1 MNKKDLEYLGTLGE
15 ERIIELAQDL
25 DVEVPED
32 VSVNEAAMQKMK
44 EGIINAVEAIGQTL
58 EFFVKSSEVVEEEI
72 EEKPKKSR
80 KKKEDNNDLS
90 TMTFGKLSKV
100 KEEINKEKVEKKAMK
115 LKRIQITCNNQNKRN
130 WTGEI
135 FTVQNGSLGA
145 PIRKFVQF
153 NVPTH
158 VPEILYNTIKERQ
171 LQIFY
176 TEKASNGQ
184 KVTRS
189 KLINE
194 FSVTD
199 LPPITSAELDAIKK
213 KQLAEASV
221 G

>member
-1 MNKKDLEYLGTLGE
+1 MNKKDLEYLGTLSE

-32 VSVNEAAMQKMK
+32 VLVNDASMQKMK
-44 EGIINAVEAIGQTL
+44 EGIINAVEALGQTL
-58 EFFVKSSEVVEEEI
+58 ELFVKSSEVVEDETED
-72 EEKPKKSR
+72 KPKKS
-80 KKKEDNNDLS
+80 KKKKDNNDLS
-90 TMTFGKLSKV
+90 SMTFGKLSKA
-100 KEEINKEKVEKKAMK
+100 KEEINKERIEKKAMK
-115 LKRIQITCNNQNKRN
+115 LKRVQITCNNQNKRN

-194 FSVTD
+194 FSITD
-199 LPPITSAELDAIKK
+199 LPPITAAELDAIKK

>member
-1 MNKKDLEYLGTLGE
+1 MNKKDLEYLGTLSE

-32 VSVNEAAMQKMK
+32 VLVNDAAMQKMK
-44 EGIINAVEAIGQTL
+44 EGIINAVEALGQTL
-58 EFFVKSSEVVEEEI
+58 ELFVKSSEVVEEEI
-72 EEKPKKSR
+72 EDKPKKS
-80 KKKEDNNDLS
+80 KKKKDSNDLS
-90 TMTFGKLSKV
+90 SMTFGKLSKA
-100 KEEINKEKVEKKAMK
+100 KEEINKERVEKKAMK
-115 LKRIQITCNNQNKRN
+115 LKRVQITCNNQNKRN

-194 FSVTD
+194 FSITD
-199 LPPITSAELDAIKK
+199 LPPITAAELDAIKK